1 MFKTNSKHAKI
12 LSLTV
17 VNRRLSLQTFFI
29 TDFLMIAMTDSD
41 SRDVGL
47 NRISG
52 YPSVNG

>member
-1 MFKTNSKHAKI
+1 MFKTDSKHAKI

-52 YPSVNG
+52 YPSMNG